1 MKLRQFIHPRRLE
14 LKWELKWCLLEGCV
28 WDNGGRRLHSAVQP
42 VGIIEVDHSFE
53 LFLCFWRR
61 KAPRATAVPRVC
73 TYTSGFLQDGYPL
86 VVVVCLFPLR
96 CRVDI
101 LRSI

>member
-1 MKLRQFIHPRRLE
+1 MKLRQFIHPRRL
-14 LKWELKWCLLEGCV
+14 ELKWCLLEGCV

-73 TYTSGFLQDGYPL
+73 TYTSWFSSGRLPTGGGSVPISSQMPSGYT
-86 VVVVCLFPLR
+86 
-96 CRVDI
+96 
-101 LRSI
+101 S